1 MTLLIEIYQSG
12 AVWEWSLSDMH
23 NQTMEGV
30 YAYGTSPDYHQA
42 CDMALIAW
50 EQHAKEEA

>member
-12 AVWEWSLSDMH
+12 AVWEWAVSDMH

-42 CDMALIAW
+42 CDMARIAW
-50 EQHAKEEA
+50 EQHSKDAP